1 MARFSR
7 SRAATRRKTAWIAG
21 ALPTADTSV
30 AAATTST
37 VEIISAG
44 ELFDEEVTL
53 CRVIGDLRIQNTSG
67 AENYIY
73 AGIRLQ
79 QSGLADASSRR
90 PDVNHDDEQWLW
102 WRCFMLPSSGTYTI
116 GNSYGAADL
125 GINIKA
131 RRKWSPDH
139 ELVFI
144 ARAAGTFDYGIACRV
159 LVYLP

>member
-1 MARFSR
+1 MARFR
-7 SRAATRRKTAWIAG
+7 NAVRTPRRKTAWIAG

-53 CRVIGDLRIQNTSG
+53 CRCLGDLRIQNTSG

-102 WRCFMLPSSGTYTI
+102 WRCFMLPSAGSYTVQ
-116 GNSYGAADL
+116 NSYGSRDL
-125 GINIKA
+125 AIDIKA

-144 ARAAGTFDYGIACRV
+144 ARAAGTFDYGVACRV